1 VEWSLSLRRNPGTKR
16 EGMVKRITLDS
27 SVIVSSLLEKEPRHK
42 EAFEIWTT
50 VVSGKYFAIMPYSV
64 FVEVVAAVRRRTGSE
79 KLAREV
85 KLKLL
90 NIETI
95 SFVALDDKSANQ
107 AADLAAKI
115 GVRGMDALVIQ
126 VSREFDTELASFDEE
141 MMAKAAELLS

>member
-1 VEWSLSLRRNPGTKR
+1 
-16 EGMVKRITLDS
+16 MVKRITLDS

-50 VVSGKYFAIMPYSV
+50 VVFGKYFAIMPYSV
-64 FVEVVAAVRRRTGSE
+64 FVEGVAAVRRRTGSE

-95 SFVALDDKSANQ
+95 SFVVLDDKSANQ
-107 AADLAAKI
+107 AADLAAKT
-115 GVRGMDALVIQ
+115 GVRGMDALLIQ
-126 VSREFDTELASFDEE
+126 VAKEYGTELISFDEE
-141 MMAKAAELLS
+141 MMGKVHSHLKN